1 MRVLITGARG
11 QLGRCLRECIPD
23 NLEVIFTDSKTL
35 DITNPATVNAMVEGF
50 QPHVIVN
57 TAAYTNVNQAEK
69 ESKLAFKINAHGVAN
84 LAQAA
89 QKIGCR
95 LIHLSTDYVFDGKA
109 NQPYTHLDA
118 PNPSNTYGQSKLAGE
133 ALALSICDNLTIIR
147 TSWVFSQYSTN
158 FIPTVINKLLHEQ
171 AVQITDNTTGTP
183 TSAYELAKFILQ
195 QIQEPLSQKI
205 IHYSGNVVIT
215 RLQLAQMIAEALSQ
229 HTMPTTPYQV
239 QLIEATLPDLV
250 RPSYSALTSIN
261 ALPEQEARMQLQ
273 QQINLIIQT
282 IINDEVN

>member
-11 QLGRCLRECIPD
+11 QLGQCLRDCTPD

-35 DITNPATVNAMVEGF
+35 DITNLATVNAMVEGF

-57 TAAYTNVNQAEK
+57 TAAYTNVNQAEN
-69 ESKLAFKINAHGVAN
+69 ESALAFKVNAVGVAN

-133 ALALSICDNLTIIR
+133 TLALSLCDNVTIIR
-147 TSWVFSQYSTN
+147 TSWVFSQYSNN
-158 FIPTVINKLLHEQ
+158 FIPTVINKLLSEQ
-171 AVQITDNTTGTP
+171 TVQITENTTGTP
-183 TSAYELAKFILQ
+183 TNAYELAKFILQ
-195 QIQEPLSQKI
+195 QIQSPLSQKI

-215 RLQLAQMIAEALSQ
+215 RLQLAQMIAEELSQ
-229 HTMPTTPYQV
+229 YTMPSSPYQV
-239 QLIEATLPDLV
+239 QLTEATSRDWV
-250 RPSYSALTSIN
+250 RPNYSALASIQSVT
-261 ALPEQEARMQLQ
+261 EQEARRQLQ
-273 QQINLIIQT
+273 QQIHSIIQT
-282 IINDEVN
+282 IINEVN